1 MWLPRA
7 MVSTPTGEGQG
18 VLGAEAD
25 PKLLVG
31 EERGGF

>member
-1 MWLPRA
+1 MWLLHA
-7 MVSTPTGEGQG
+7 MVSTLTGEGQG
-18 VLGAEAD
+18 VLGLEAD